1 MIITDSFVFLNYPKT
16 GSTFVREA
24 LSELYKKKQKKRWPW
39 SRNKRHFEMY
49 QAPNVR
55 DISPQRRGQ
64 PNPHGTYWQIPERA
78 RHLPVY
84 SVFRDPLRRFVSAYH
99 YADWKKKEALLDE
112 LDTIREKFPM
122 FPELEISDFLAY
134 IHTFTRRKLTVGG
147 IKYPWAA
154 DFVHFFLRDAD
165 KADEKILEFSSRK
178 VLQSAMG
185 NVIFLNNSNLNQELA
200 DMLVTHGFDEN
211 DVAFIRTR
219 AKSNV
224 SRASQNSPVSR
235 EEEIIIKEIKDDA
248 ALIYDL
254 VQGGRKDESGSPV
267 DA

>member
-39 SRNKRHFEMY
+39 SQNKRCFKMY
-49 QAPNVR
+49 NAPNVR
-55 DISPQRRGQ
+55 DVSPQRVGT

-84 SVFRDPLRRFVSAYH
+84 SVFRDPFRRVASLYH
-99 YADWKKKEALLDE
+99 YADWMREEALFDDLE
-112 LDTIREKFPM
+112 VIQEKFPM
-122 FPELEISDFLAY
+122 FPKLDITEFLDY
-134 IHTFTRRKLTVGG
+134 MRFFG
-147 IKYPWAA
+147 
-154 DFVHFFLRDAD
+154 HFFLRDAD
-165 KADEKILEFSSRK
+165 KADRKILGFLNRK
-178 VLQSAMG
+178 ELQSAMG
-185 NVIFLNNSNLNQELA
+185 NVNFLNNSNLNQELA
-200 DMLVTHGFDEN
+200 DMLVSHGFNEN

-224 SRASQNSPVSR
+224 SRASQNMTASR
-235 EEEIIIKEIKDDA
+235 EEEMITKEIEHDA

-254 VQGGRKDESGSPV
+254 VRAGEKIKVRQQK
-267 DA
+267 